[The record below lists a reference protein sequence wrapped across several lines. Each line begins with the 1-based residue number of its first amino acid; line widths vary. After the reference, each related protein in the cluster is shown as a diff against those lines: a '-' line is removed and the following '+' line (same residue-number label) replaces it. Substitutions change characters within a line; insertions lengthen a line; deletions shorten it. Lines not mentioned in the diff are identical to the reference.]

1 MSFKYEKICQ
11 AQNSL
16 KQNHKI
22 CYRYD
27 HTGCCSKPQKVIKQ
41 NRPQKVLE
49 GRPHHK
55 KWGILINF
63 MGTAEGC
70 PFCFEKCFYGGLFDA
85 YLKNECI
92 NLYEFKTEE
101 ALYKA
106 VADFAYVE
114 YNYARPHSYNNYATP
129 HEGRIAS

>member
-27 HTGCCSKPQKVIKQ
+27 HTECYSKPQKVIKQ
-41 NRPQKVLE
+41 NRPQKVLK

-55 KWGILINF
+55 KWGILEIISEMPKANSYIKSI
-63 MGTAEGC
+63 AL
-70 PFCFEKCFYGGLFDA
+70 FYPCVKYFSKVIFILHCV
-85 YLKNECI
+85 L
-92 NLYEFKTEE
+92 
-101 ALYKA
+101 
-106 VADFAYVE
+106 
-114 YNYARPHSYNNYATP
+114 
-129 HEGRIAS
+129 